1 MFEREILNFY
11 RKGMSMWSLL
21 FKLVWIRSTLFVVI
35 QVCTF
40 IAFVIFSFYGLDNTN
55 EMSTWYMSLFII
67 WEIILLFI
75 FGLCIVRKGKKKF
88 FRIYKIELY
97 NEEWNIFR
105 CILLKEFLIYQEILS
120 VKKEDL
126 EKNRNT
132 LDFCIERLESR
143 LERKKKTRFLTI
155 FSSYSAVF
163 IAFMVPAWT
172 GFNTWFFTQYYNKE
186 NHPMA
191 LGQATAYLGVI
202 FGSII
207 IVLALYILLKHL
219 FIDEILRWGDQ
230 RISYL
235 IEILQNIKFSLDNP
249 KYFGEFEKKKH
260 IKESIRILLD
270 EYTVNKEKKEFTW
283 WKTNIRN
290 FKF

>member
-1 MFEREILNFY
+1 M
-11 RKGMSMWSLL
+11 
-21 FKLVWIRSTLFVVI
+21 
-35 QVCTF
+35 
-40 IAFVIFSFYGLDNTN
+40 
-55 EMSTWYMSLFII
+55 
-67 WEIILLFI
+67 
-75 FGLCIVRKGKKKF
+75 
-88 FRIYKIELY
+88 Y

-260 IKESIRILLD
+260 IKESIRTLLD

>member
-260 IKESIRILLD
+260 IKESIRTLLD